1 MKIISKN
8 INLNFLYIFF
18 ISLSLNLFFFS
29 TIKTE
34 AKSFDIENIDISRP
48 SEINFNKNDVIND
61 GFEKA
66 FLELIRLTVNSTDEE
81 KLKNIQLNDIKAMI
95 ESFTIKE
102 EKFIN
107 EVYYVNLGVSFNKK
121 KFFTYLENKNIFPS
135 VPLKKNFLFIP
146 IIIDE
151 KKRDLL
157 IFYNNKIFNKWNEI
171 SESYHLIQYVLP
183 TEDLEDLNIIKKKF
197 EVIEEYNF
205 QEIIKKYDLNNSIVT
220 LIFRDKN
227 DLRILSRIINNN
239 NVVLKNLSFENF
251 DLENDKQIELL
262 IKNLKMVY
270 EDYWKN
276 LNQINTS
283 IKLNLIIKVSNKD
296 SIKISNFEKKLVETD
311 LIYDFSI
318 KKFDKDFTFYEII
331 FNGTPDNF
339 IKNMNNMNYNFNT
352 QNKIWV
358 LK

>member
-1 MKIISKN
+1 MKKLTVKEILAAKSVRK
-8 INLNFLYIFF
+8 
-18 ISLSLNLFFFS
+18 LSEVYTHNAL
-29 TIKTE
+29 E
-34 AKSFDIENIDISRP
+34 AKACELAGIEMIVS
-48 SEINFNKNDVIND
+48 SE
-61 GFEKA
+61 
-66 FLELIRLTVNSTDEE
+66 
-81 KLKNIQLNDIKAMI
+81 LNDIKAMI

-183 TEDLEDLNIIKKKF
+183 TEDLEDLNIIKKRF

-220 LIFRDKN
+220 LIFKDKN

-251 DLENDKQIELL
+251 DLDNDKQIELL

-283 IKLNLIIKVSNKD
+283 IKLNLI
-296 SIKISNFEKKLVETD
+296 L
-311 LIYDFSI
+311 
-318 KKFDKDFTFYEII
+318 
-331 FNGTPDNF
+331 
-339 IKNMNNMNYNFNT
+339 
-352 QNKIWV
+352 
-358 LK
+358 

>member
-1 MKIISKN
+1 M
-8 INLNFLYIFF
+8 
-18 ISLSLNLFFFS
+18 
-29 TIKTE
+29 
-34 AKSFDIENIDISRP
+34 
-48 SEINFNKNDVIND
+48 
-61 GFEKA
+61 
-66 FLELIRLTVNSTDEE
+66 
-81 KLKNIQLNDIKAMI
+81 
-95 ESFTIKE
+95 
-102 EKFIN
+102 
-107 EVYYVNLGVSFNKK
+107 
-121 KFFTYLENKNIFPS
+121 
-135 VPLKKNFLFIP
+135 
-146 IIIDE
+146 
-151 KKRDLL
+151 
-157 IFYNNKIFNKWNEI
+157 
-171 SESYHLIQYVLP
+171 P
-183 TEDLEDLNIIKKKF
+183 TEDLEDLNIIKKQF
-197 EVIEEYNF
+197 EIIEEYNF
-205 QEIIKKYDLNNSIVT
+205 QEIIKKYDLNNSIIA
-220 LIFRDKN
+220 LIFKDKN
-227 DLRILSRIINNN
+227 ELRILSRIMNNN

-262 IKNLKMVY
+262 IKNLKTVY

-283 IKLNLIIKVSNKD
+283 IKLNLVIKVSNKD

>member
-48 SEINFNKNDVIND
+48 FEINFNKNDVIND

-205 QEIIKKYDLNNSIVT
+205 QEIIKKYDLNNSIIT
-220 LIFRDKN
+220 LVFKDKN
-227 DLRILSRIINNN
+227 ELRILSRIINNN

-262 IKNLKMVY
+262 IKNLKVIY